1 MPTNPTKAKSG
12 GDERQGG
19 KPAFI
24 FICITEF
31 NSPNNPVKPV
41 LILKVRNG
49 SIKLHHLP
57 KLGNTKD
64 ESQNEAC
71 FQSPSDQKTSQKDE
85 QRLL

>member
-1 MPTNPTKAKSG
+1 MLHFSTKVKSG

-19 KPAFI
+19 KQEFT
-24 FICITEF
+24 FSYITEF
-31 NSPNNPVKPV
+31 NSPNKPVKPI

-49 SIKLHHLP
+49 LRNLHHLP

-71 FQSPSDQKTSQKDE
+71 FQSPAD
-85 QRLL
+85 